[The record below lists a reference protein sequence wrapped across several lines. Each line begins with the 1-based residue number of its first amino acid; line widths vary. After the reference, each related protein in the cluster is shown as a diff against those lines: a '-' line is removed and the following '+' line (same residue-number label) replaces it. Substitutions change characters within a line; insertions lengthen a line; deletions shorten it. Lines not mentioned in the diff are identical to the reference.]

1 MNYFPFNPD
10 PRASAIA
17 LDDKRL
23 TRVFHEATMTLSKA
37 QWNGLDKKGCSWG
50 CHGAPVWAFD
60 GIDAELRRLAL
71 I

>member
-1 MNYFPFNPD
+1 MNYFPFDPD

-23 TRVFHEATMTLSKA
+23 ARV
-37 QWNGLDKKGCSWG
+37 
-50 CHGAPVWAFD
+50 FD